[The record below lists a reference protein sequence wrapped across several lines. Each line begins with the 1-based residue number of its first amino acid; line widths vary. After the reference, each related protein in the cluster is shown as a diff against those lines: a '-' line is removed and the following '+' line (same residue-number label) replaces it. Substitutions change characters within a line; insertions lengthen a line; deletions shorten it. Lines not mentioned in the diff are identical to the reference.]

1 LIFPAAVKSLNRK
14 ERKEERAKF
23 AEKKQG
29 DMFRSLLMKNLLV
42 GIFLFACA
50 AAASAATAKDVSY
63 KSGDDTVQAVLY
75 TPQGKGPFPAL
86 VVIHEWW
93 GLNDWVKEQASKL
106 SDEGY
111 VTLAIDLYRGKV
123 ATTTE
128 MAHELSRGVP
138 DDRADRDLHM
148 AVDFLKSQSDVK
160 KDKIGA
166 IGWCMGGDYA
176 LDVAL
181 QEPTLAADVVN
192 YGALA
197 DDPDDLKKIHAPI
210 LGLFG
215 GQDRGISQSS
225 VKKFEEQMK
234 KLGKSVEVHIYPE
247 AGHAFENPNNAQGYR
262 KDDAADAWSRTV
274 NFLASTLKK

>member
-1 LIFPAAVKSLNRK
+1 MKRLIL
-14 ERKEERAKF
+14 
-23 AEKKQG
+23 
-29 DMFRSLLMKNLLV
+29 
-42 GIFLFACA
+42 GIFLLACTVA
-50 AAASAATAKDVSY
+50 AAAATSKEVSY
-63 KSGDDTVQAVLY
+63 KSGDDTVHALLY

-123 ATTTE
+123 AATADE
-128 MAHELSRGVP
+128 AHELMRGVP
-138 DDRADRDLHM
+138 DDRSDRDLHT
-148 AVDFLKSQSDVK
+148 AFEFLKSQPDVK

-166 IGWCMGGDYA
+166 IGWCMGGGYS

-197 DDPDDLKKIHAPI
+197 DDLDDLKKIHAPV

-215 GQDRGISQSS
+215 GQDRGIPPSS
-225 VKKFEEQMK
+225 VKKFEEQMQGLK
-234 KLGKSVEVHIYPE
+234 KSVEVHIYPE
-247 AGHAFENPNNAQGYR
+247 AGHAFENPNNKMGYR
-262 KDDAADAWSRTV
+262 ADDAADAWKRTV
-274 NFLASTLKK
+274 EFLAANLKK